1 MIWLRVAM
9 LMLGWGWGIMAV
21 AAPAAAKKTFD
32 LPVDAADRSI
42 KRFSEQAGLE
52 VFYPSSAT
60 KGLKTQPVKGEMTA
74 REALAAML
82 AGSRLRVV
90 EDEKTGALAI
100 VSLDHSKDAEGKTN
114 AVESEVQS
122 SAKKKSHKP

>member
-1 MIWLRVAM
+1 V
-9 LMLGWGWGIMAV
+9 AV
-21 AAPAAAKKTFD
+21 AAPATAKKTFD

-42 KRFSEQAGLE
+42 KRFYEQAGLE

-100 VSLDHSKDAEGKTN
+100 VSLDKPKDAEGKTN
-114 AVESEVQS
+114 AVESDVQS

>member
-1 MIWLRVAM
+1 MAWLRVA
-9 LMLGWGWGIMAV
+9 LLVFGWACATGS

-60 KGLKTQPVKGEMTA
+60 KGVRTQLVRGEMTA

-82 AGSRLRVV
+82 AGSNLRVV
-90 EDEKTGALAI
+90 EDQKTGALAI
-100 VSLDHSKDAEGKTN
+100 VSPASSEAPPGKSDEPASDVNST
-114 AVESEVQS
+114 
-122 SAKKKSHKP
+122 AKKKSRKP